1 MKIMH
6 KLLLRIIFLSIMFN
20 LLFCFI
26 LMKNEDDSITIYG
39 KFIFI
44 SIVTILY
51 GLFLW
56 THRTEDGKVSYKIFR

>member
-6 KLLLRIIFLSIMFN
+6 KLLLRIIFLSVMLN

-26 LMKNEDDSITIYG
+26 LIKNEDDSTAIYG

-44 SIVTILY
+44 SIITVVY

-56 THRTEDGKVSYKIFR
+56 AHKTEDGKISYKIF